1 MMGNFKNKVLKLAA
15 TGLRWTDDNMERFA
29 NLESLPAPLDCRQGC
44 HYCCYNQPMVTPPE
58 ALFIGHHVEQTFS
71 DKDQKELIV
80 KIKKILKTTNGKKP
94 DEIAM
99 MRHDLPCIFL
109 QDGMCMVYK
118 VRPAVCRTCSSKSAD
133 YCKTIFESRNH
144 RARLRCYEQVREILK
159 TVHLHLVDRCRNM
172 GCQSDF
178 LYIPEAIGDYLKHP
192 SPIEAWLQGEKVFHM
207 RLGLRP

>member
-1 MMGNFKNKVLKLAA
+1 MMGNFKNKVLEVAA

-118 VRPAVCRTCSSKSAD
+118 VRPAVCRTCSSTSAD

-144 RARLRCYEQVREILK
+144 RARLCCYEQVREILK
-159 TVHLHLVDRCRNM
+159 TVHSHLVDRCRKM
-172 GCQSDF
+172 GCQADF
-178 LYIPEAIGDYLKHP
+178 LYIAEAINDYFRHQQ
-192 SPIEAWLQGEKVFHM
+192 PIEAWLQGEKVFHM
-207 RLGLRP
+207 RLGLRS

>member
-1 MMGNFKNKVLKLAA
+1 MSYFKNKALGLAS

-29 NLESLPAPLDCRQGC
+29 NLESLPEPLNCRQGC

-118 VRPAVCRTCSSKSAD
+118 VRPAVCRTCCSTSAD
-133 YCKTIFESRNH
+133 HCKSIFESRNH

-159 TVHLHLVDRCRNM
+159 TVHLHLVDRCRKM

-178 LYIPEAIGDYLKHP
+178 LYIAEAIGDYLKHP
-192 SPIEAWLQGEKVFHM
+192 NPIEAWLQGEKIFHK
-207 RLGLRP
+207 RLGLRS